1 MKKFKIIFFICFIML
16 LSAFMYLNNTRDLSL
31 SIVDVAYSKTDV
43 SNAIKIDSVIK
54 DLGLFSEEDV
64 TKTII
69 NNGNSINFSGTTL
82 SENNPKT
89 TLHLRLSNPNIND
102 KVTSEVEC
110 ITNSNYINIY
120 TDKDKYIINENDSI
134 SIVINI
140 ELSNNTITNNDI
152 VDFNCKIV
160 SSTM

>member
-1 MKKFKIIFFICFIML
+1 MKKFKIIFYICFVML

-31 SIVDVAYSKTDV
+31 SIVDVAYSKNDV
-43 SNAIKIDSVIK
+43 SGAIKIDSVIK
-54 DLGLFSEEDV
+54 DLGLSSEEDV

-69 NNGNSINFSGTTL
+69 NNGNNINFSGTTL
-82 SENNPKT
+82 SVDNPKT
-89 TLHLRLSNPNIND
+89 TLNLKLSNPNINN
-102 KVTSEVEC
+102 KVTSEVKC
-110 ITNSNYINIY
+110 ISNSNYINIY
-120 TDKDKYIINENDSI
+120 TDKDNYIINENDSVN
-134 SIVINI
+134 IVINI